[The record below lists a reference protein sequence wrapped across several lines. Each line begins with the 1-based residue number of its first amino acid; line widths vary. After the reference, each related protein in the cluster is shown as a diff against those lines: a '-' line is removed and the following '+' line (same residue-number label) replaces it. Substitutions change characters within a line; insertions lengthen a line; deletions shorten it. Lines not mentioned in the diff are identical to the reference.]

1 MLKINNLLSRGVA
14 RSQVAIFSV
23 CYEWRICS
31 VWQVAWERMNGCSY
45 VIERTMQSYPLLRE
59 GGLRNDA
66 ARAALWR
73 TRPYEC
79 AIDVCQLLT
88 MVIAGVCR
96 ELSFY
101 LYWFA
106 TNSGFVR
113 FNKLRYVLARA
124 NFYKWC
130 AYPNWH
136 ERCPI
141 AIARC
146 GLVENQQLAIACD
159 YRERVFIFN
168 VCDNWRICSVCYL
181 CRN

>member
-1 MLKINNLLSRGVA
+1 MADLLSLTSCVMRH
-14 RSQVAIFSV
+14 RHMS
-23 CYEWRICS
+23 
-31 VWQVAWERMNGCSY
+31 NHSY
-45 VIERTMQSYPLLRE
+45 VVERTIQSLPLLRE

-73 TRPYEC
+73 TRPYEF

-88 MVIAGVCR
+88 MVIADVCR
-96 ELSFY
+96 ELSFH

-106 TNSGFVR
+106 TNGGFVR
-113 FNKLRYVLARA
+113 FNKLRYVLALA
-124 NFYKWC
+124 NFYEWC

-136 ERCPI
+136 EWYPI
-141 AIARC
+141 AITRC
-146 GLVENQQLAIACD
+146 GLVENQQLAIARG

-168 VCDNWRICSVCYL
+168 VCNERRICSVYCL

>member
-1 MLKINNLLSRGVA
+1 MADLLSLTSCVMRH
-14 RSQVAIFSV
+14 RHMS
-23 CYEWRICS
+23 
-31 VWQVAWERMNGCSY
+31 NHSY
-45 VIERTMQSYPLLRE
+45 VIERTMQSSSLLRE

-66 ARAALWR
+66 AGAALWR

-88 MVIAGVCR
+88 IVIAGVCR
-96 ELSFY
+96 VEFSSLT
-101 LYWFA
+101 FA

-113 FNKLRYVLARA
+113 FNKLRYVLTLA

-130 AYPNWH
+130 AYQNWH

-146 GLVENQQLAIACD
+146 SLVENQQLVIARD

-168 VCDNWRICSVCYL
+168 VCDNWRICSI
-181 CRN
+181 

>member
-1 MLKINNLLSRGVA
+1 MADLRKLTSCVRT
-14 RSQVAIFSV
+14 
-23 CYEWRICS
+23 YEWLLICHWANDAIS
-31 VWQVAWERMNGCSY
+31 S
-45 VIERTMQSYPLLRE
+45 LLRE

-66 ARAALWR
+66 AGAALWR

-88 MVIAGVCR
+88 IVIAGVCR
-96 ELSFY
+96 ELSFH

-113 FNKLRYVLARA
+113 FNKLQYVLTQT
-124 NFYKWC
+124 NFYRWC

-141 AIARC
+141 AITRC
-146 GLVENQQLAIACD
+146 GLVENQQLAIARD
-159 YRERVFIFN
+159 YREQVFIFN
-168 VCDNWRICSVCYL
+168 VCNNWRICSI
-181 CRN
+181 